1 MPVSVFIVR
10 VGLCMAQTEAQ
21 CVPLGI
27 LLLINGLGNQGV
39 FVASDIVVNIGQY
52 VPRGAF
58 LVEPLRF
65 FPIIGAYY
73 IEYQGLLVFQI
84 YKSSEGRV
92 QLWSV
97 RSVMSTT
104 SVSSLA
110 L

>member
-1 MPVSVFIVR
+1 
-10 VGLCMAQTEAQ
+10 MAQTEAQ

-58 LVEPLRF
+58 LVEPRLF

-73 IEYQGLLVFQI
+73 SEYQGLFVYQVLLVVQI
-84 YKSSEGRV
+84 E
-92 QLWSV
+92 
-97 RSVMSTT
+97 
-104 SVSSLA
+104 
-110 L
+110 

>member
-27 LLLINGLGNQGV
+27 LLLVNGLGNQGV

-84 YKSSEGRV
+84 LLVV
-92 QLWSV
+92 QIE
-97 RSVMSTT
+97 
-104 SVSSLA
+104 
-110 L
+110 

>member
-1 MPVSVFIVR
+1 MVQSK
-10 VGLCMAQTEAQ
+10 AQ

-27 LLLINGLGNQGV
+27 LLLVNGLGNQGV

-73 IEYQGLLVFQI
+73 IEYQGLFVFQVLLV
-84 YKSSEGRV
+84 V
-92 QLWSV
+92 QIE
-97 RSVMSTT
+97 
-104 SVSSLA
+104 
-110 L
+110 